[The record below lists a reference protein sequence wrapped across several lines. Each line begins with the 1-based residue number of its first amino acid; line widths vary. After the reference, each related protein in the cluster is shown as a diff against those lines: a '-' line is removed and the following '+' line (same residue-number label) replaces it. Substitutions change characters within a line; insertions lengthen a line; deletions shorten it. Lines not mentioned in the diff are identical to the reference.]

1 MKSSPRKSCAR
12 GFSLI
17 ELMIVVAI
25 VAVLSAVAVP
35 QYQDYVTRAKW
46 TVNLTQIEPLKLAI
60 AECLQNQGG
69 DATACDTAAK
79 LGLTTL
85 PTPPHASGAIT
96 LVAASSSELTASIVG
111 NTSAGGCKVQAV
123 GTLGDGLL
131 NWTLGNVANGTQ
143 PACTRQKTGIGA

>member
-1 MKSSPRKSCAR
+1 MKSFPRKRCTQ

-25 VAVLSAVAVP
+25 VAVLSAVAIP

-46 TVNLTQIEPLKLAI
+46 TVNLTQLEPLKLAI

-79 LGLTTL
+79 LGLTAL
-85 PTPPHASGAIT
+85 PTPQHASGAIT
-96 LVAASSSELTASIVG
+96 LVAAGSSELTASIIG
-111 NTSAGGCKVQAV
+111 NTGAGSCKVQAV
-123 GTLGDGLL
+123 GSLADSLL

-143 PACTRQKTGIGA
+143 PACTRQKTGVGT